1 MLINEEEIFEVRLTK
16 ADGYKK
22 IGIGLGVIFVTLS
35 CLVWFYFPLYKNPV
49 TSNII
54 FFVFLKVVAIL
65 ISALSLLKLI
75 CMFAF
80 LIIET
85 GINET
90 KYIRK
95 YGGILYRM
103 DSQGLSYHEKGFL
116 IVRGWSEVIDV
127 GLFRQMESEVIYNYQ
142 MKFSDGDR
150 HTFDLRGNYPT
161 IAFKEKIEE
170 FWFKYNS

>member
-1 MLINEEEIFEVRLTK
+1 MRLTK

-22 IGIGLGVIFVTLS
+22 IGIGLGVIFVTLI
-35 CLVWFYFPLYKNPV
+35 CLVWFYFSLYKNPV

-54 FFVFLKVVAIL
+54 FFVFLTVVAIL

-95 YGGILYRM
+95 Y
-103 DSQGLSYHEKGFL
+103 
-116 IVRGWSEVIDV
+116 
-127 GLFRQMESEVIYNYQ
+127 
-142 MKFSDGDR
+142 DR